1 MNLLQQ
7 KHQQELEMKEE
18 QVKNVL
24 KDHQDD
30 YNINVAMLNKTR
42 DENENL
48 KKMFSQK
55 DRLNEEKLK
64 ERNEVNKKLL
74 QAATILKKQSLQE
87 RDSNKELLQKLNQ

>member
-1 MNLLQQ
+1 M
-7 KHQQELEMKEE
+7 
-18 QVKNVL
+18 KNVL

-55 DRLNEEKLK
+55 DKLNEEKLK

-74 QAATILKKQSLQE
+74 QAATILKKQV
-87 RDSNKELLQKLNQ
+87 NKINYFRLRLLSYYVLSFYIKCN